1 MIHVIH
7 ENMHFYMYFTVFLN
21 NPLSANMCQLRHM
34 TSSKEPLFFT
44 QKSVKNRCKIDA
56 EIMKKENCD
65 LD

>member
-1 MIHVIH
+1 MFF
-7 ENMHFYMYFTVFLN
+7 NMFFD
-21 NPLSANMCQLRHM
+21 NPLSAKMCQLRHM

-56 EIMKKENCD
+56 ESKEKRNCD